1 MIPGFG
7 VRTAINLVTSGYTLV
22 YLKAYALK
30 LIIIILKLKLE
41 QGVAHVCAILGDLTI
56 FI

>member
-7 VRTAINLVTSGYTLV
+7 VRTAINLVTSGYTLA
-22 YLKAYALK
+22 YLQAYALK